1 MKKYL
6 YLLFAAFVAT
16 TMVACTEKVGSEPG
30 NDPTAV
36 ATIYQL
42 AAPKECDPD
51 TTCKL
56 RICPNSTSR
65 KMWVLAE
72 LEADKEAYVSSKGEA
87 AYAKYVSENG
97 TSYEAA
103 DQDIL
108 LENLAGKYVI
118 TAVVADAGN
127 NLKAYEYKYEGILWQ
142 DFCTATLYSGHLE
155 AFLGNQFPTPVKL
168 QKADGRNEYRFVAP
182 YYAAA
187 SRYGFTQY
195 AQDGYNLRFE
205 WDGQSE
211 SIKPISDRVID
222 GLYVLANGFVH
233 PNYGMTY
240 WFVDS
245 DPNYTFY
252 DAENKMFQ
260 IETKLSIFQGSS
272 PGAFGWYDDWYILD
286 L

>member
-16 TMVACTEKVGSEPG
+16 TMVACTEEVGTEPG

-56 RICPNSTSR
+56 RICPNSTSK

-127 NLKAYEYKYEGILWQ
+127 NLKAYEFKYEGILWQ
-142 DFCTATLYSGHLE
+142 DFCTATLVSGHMGGLFGQNFE
-155 AFLGNQFPTPVKL
+155 GKVVL
-168 QKADGRNEYRFVAP
+168 QKADGRDEYRFVSP
-182 YYAAA
+182 YYTMLSAMGM
-187 SRYGFTQY
+187 SY
-195 AQDGYNLRFE
+195 AQEGYHLRFE

-211 SIKPISDRVID
+211 SIKPVSSSVSG
-222 GLYVLANGFVH
+222 GLYVIPSGFMH
-233 PNYGMTY
+233 PSYGMVY
-240 WFVDS
+240 WYVDS
-245 DPNYTFY
+245 DPSYTFY
-252 DAENKMFQ
+252 NAEYKAFQ
-260 IETKLSIFQGSS
+260 IETQMTVSAGS
-272 PGAFGWYDDWYILD
+272 FGWYDDWYYLD

>member
-16 TMVACTEKVGSEPG
+16 TMVACTEEVGTEPG

-56 RICPNSTSR
+56 RICPNSTSK

-142 DFCTATLYSGHLE
+142 DFCTATVYSGHLE
-155 AFLGNQFPTPVKL
+155 GLLGNQFPTPVVL

-195 AQDGYNLRFE
+195 VQDGYHFRFE

-211 SIKPISDRVID
+211 SIKPVSSSVSG
-222 GLYVLANGFVH
+222 GLYVLQTGFLH
-233 PNYGMTY
+233 PSYGMVY
-240 WFVDS
+240 WYVDP

-252 DAENKMFQ
+252 DAANKMFQ
-260 IETKLSIFQGSS
+260 IETQMTVGAGS
-272 PGAFGWYDDWYILD
+272 FGWFDDWYLLD